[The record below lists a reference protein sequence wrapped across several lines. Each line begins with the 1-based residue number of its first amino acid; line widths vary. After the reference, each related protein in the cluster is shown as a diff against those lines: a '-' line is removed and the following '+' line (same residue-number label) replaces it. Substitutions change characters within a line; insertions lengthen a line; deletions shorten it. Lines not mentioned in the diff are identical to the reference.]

1 MNRSLLALASAP
13 LLPAL
18 ATVALVSTSSPTRT
32 AVSSVLTPQT
42 VTRPVS
48 LVAPRATTTAAIS
61 NAALANAV
69 QIAPPPFNGFRKCS
83 TRHLGKLF
91 DTNLSPSAQ
100 VGIGGTDLGVS
111 FERDGKLL
119 FLFGDTWSPGWVPG
133 MSGTPDQNLDSVAW
147 TDAQQLPGRVIAH
160 PTVNAASPVR
170 ATISPVFRPGWLQNL
185 LPPQPIAPPT
195 LPKLTWFTNPDGH
208 FTELALPGIDTLGM
222 NVPLDGVVDGPLTHV
237 FSNTGWSDQTKR
249 HSSLVLTQY
258 YGSDFACPWV
268 EFVVPSDKFLN
279 VSCVQNGSWVLIYG
293 SGVYRQSAVYLA
305 ATQLSTIA
313 NHDSWI
319 YFAGNDQSGQPIWTS
334 GESNAVPVVDES
346 SVGELSV
353 RKHPALGCWLMTYN
367 CANPRGIV
375 LRWSSQP
382 QGPWSDRIIIM
393 DPGTEGYGVFMH
405 QEADVV
411 GFDDGLSEH
420 GRENEWGGEYGPYLI
435 PQWFT
440 EDAPG
445 IHTIFWVCSSW
456 NPYRVHLMKT
466 VLAEPWAQDPAPS
479 SAGTGLPP
487 ARLVNGDFSA
497 WNLSGWESSG
507 DSFALFMG
515 PDGLPRL
522 TTYGAL
528 GDATVG
534 ALWQDFTVDAAT
546 SELDFSVH
554 GGDACVQLLDANGNV
569 VRSTWGRRQNSPET
583 PVRWNLV
590 EYRGEKMTLRV
601 LDDLTQP
608 WGFVGCSGFSFH

>member
-1 MNRSLLALASAP
+1 MR
-13 LLPAL
+13 
-18 ATVALVSTSSPTRT
+18 PTL
-32 AVSSVLTPQT
+32 AVSSA
-42 VTRPVS
+42 
-48 LVAPRATTTAAIS
+48 VARAAIAFHP
-61 NAALANAV
+61 NVPAGLT
-69 QIAPPPFNGFRKCS
+69 GLRKCS

-91 DTNLSPSAQ
+91 DTVHSPSAP

-111 FERDGKLL
+111 FERDGKLF

-133 MSGTPDQNLDSVAW
+133 MDATPDQNYDSIAW
-147 TDAQQLPGRVIAH
+147 TEASQLPGRVIAH
-160 PTVNAASPVR
+160 PTVSP
-170 ATISPVFRPGWLQNL
+170 SPAPSRTVLGPWRFTRSLFDAVSLAPALF
-185 LPPQPIAPPT
+185 PPKPIAPPS
-195 LPKLTWFTNPDGH
+195 LPELTWLTNPDGN
-208 FTELALPGIDTLGM
+208 FTKLALPHIDTGGM
-222 NVPLDGVVDGPLTHV
+222 NVPLDGVVDGPTTYV
-237 FSNTGWSDQTKR
+237 FSNTGWSDATKR

-258 YGSDFACPWV
+258 FQTDVACPQV
-268 EFVVPSDKFLN
+268 DFVVSSDKFLN

-305 ATQLSTIA
+305 AAQLSTIW

-319 YFAGNDQSGQPIWTS
+319 YFAGNDASGQPIWRT
-334 GESNAVPVVDES
+334 GESSAVPVVDES

-353 RKHPALGCWLMTYN
+353 RRHAALGCYLMTYN

-375 LRWSSQP
+375 LRWSLAP
-382 QGPWSDRIIIM
+382 QGPWSDRIMIM
-393 DPGTEGYGVFMH
+393 DPGSEGYGTFMH
-405 QEADVV
+405 QESDVV

-435 PQWFT
+435 PGWFT

-479 SAGTGLPP
+479 TAGAGLPKTS
-487 ARLVNGDFSA
+487 LVNGDFAA
-497 WNLSGWESSG
+497 WNLSGWQSSG
-507 DSFALFMG
+507 DAFRLFMG

-522 TTYGAL
+522 TTYAAR
-528 GDATVG
+528 GDATTG
-534 ALWQDFTVDAAT
+534 ALWQDFVVDDKT

-554 GGDACVQLLDANGNV
+554 GGDACVQLVDAKGDV

-583 PVRWNLV
+583 PVRWSLV
-590 EYRGEKMTLRV
+590 EYRGERMTLRI
-601 LDDLTQP
+601 LDDQTQP
-608 WGFVGCSGFSFH
+608 WGFVGCSGFTLK